1 MDLSLI
7 GLVAASGWAS
17 GVNLYA
23 AVGLLGVFG
32 RTGLGEVPDVL
43 QRTDVIAVALGLFAL
58 EFVADKI
65 PWFDSFWD
73 VAHTVIR
80 PLGAAALGAVLAGDA
95 ESVPQ
100 AFAALGAGGLA
111 SAAHVAKATTRLAIN
126 TSPEPATNIGASLI
140 EDGLVLGVIW
150 FAVTNPV
157 LALVLV
163 VVLLIAGTAL
173 TIVLVGAARRALRAR
188 RERRQGRGRGG
199 GQGRGQGGGPDP
211 GRDQGRGVP
220 TA

>member
-1 MDLSLI
+1 MDLALI

-17 GVNLYA
+17 GINLYA
-23 AVGLLGVFG
+23 VVGLLGIFG
-32 RTGLGEVPDVL
+32 RTGLGEVPEVL
-43 QRTDVIAVALGLFAL
+43 MRTDTIAVALGLFAL

-73 VAHTVIR
+73 VAHSVIR

-95 ESVPQ
+95 ESVSQ
-100 AFAALGAGGLA
+100 AFAAFGSGGLA
-111 SAAHVAKATTRLAIN
+111 AAAHTAKATTRLAIN

-150 FAVTNPV
+150 FAVTNPL
-157 LALVLV
+157 LALALV
-163 VVLLIAGTAL
+163 VVLLVAGTAL
-173 TIVLVGAARRALRAR
+173 TIALIGAARRALRAR
-188 RERRQGRGRGG
+188 RERRRRRGA
-199 GQGRGQGGGPDP
+199 
-211 GRDQGRGVP
+211 P

>member
-1 MDLSLI
+1 MDLSLL

-17 GVNLYA
+17 GINLYA
-23 AVGLLGVFG
+23 VVGLLGLFG

-43 QRTDVIAVALGLFAL
+43 MRTDVIAVALGLFAL

-73 VAHTVIR
+73 VAHSVVR
-80 PLGAAALGAVLAGDA
+80 PLGAAALGAVLAGDVD
-95 ESVPQ
+95 SVPQ
-100 AFAALGAGGLA
+100 AFAALGSGGLA
-111 SAAHVAKATTRLAIN
+111 AAAHAAKATTRLAIN
-126 TSPEPATNIGASLI
+126 TSPEPATNIGASLV

-163 VVLLIAGTAL
+163 AVLLVAGTAL
-173 TIVLVGAARRALRAR
+173 IIALIGAARRAWRAR
-188 RERRQGRGRGG
+188 RDR
-199 GQGRGQGGGPDP
+199 
-211 GRDQGRGVP
+211 RGVP
-220 TA
+220 SG

>member
-23 AVGLLGVFG
+23 AVGLLGIFG
-32 RTGLGEVPDVL
+32 RTGLGEVPEVL
-43 QRTDVIAVALGLFAL
+43 MRTDTIAVALGLFAL

-80 PLGAAALGAVLAGDA
+80 PLGGAALGAVLAGDA
-95 ESVPQ
+95 ASVSQ
-100 AFAALGAGGLA
+100 AVAALGSGGLA
-111 SAAHVAKATTRLAIN
+111 TAAHVAKATTRLAIN
-126 TSPEPATNIGASLI
+126 TSPEPASNIVASLA

-150 FAVTNPV
+150 FAVTNPE
-157 LALVLV
+157 LALILV
-163 VVLLIAGTAL
+163 GLLLIAGTTL
-173 TIVLVGAARRALRAR
+173 TITLVGVARRAMRAR
-188 RERRQGRGRGG
+188 RERRRQ
-199 GQGRGQGGGPDP
+199 
-211 GRDQGRGVP
+211 RGVP
-220 TA
+220 AG